1 MLNTAARWAHFGAMR
16 HVHVTSPDT
25 RTGTRNV
32 TVVASSTR
40 TVTVSGSTVDTGQP
54 AAQSTLEARLED
66 AEARAE
72 QQRADFL
79 RAIAEL
85 ENYRKRAAR
94 EIDAARQFG
103 VERLAAELL
112 PVADSLAA
120 GIEAAAADPATQIEG
135 QKATLRLLG
144 KAFERAGI
152 SGPGATLLTC
162 HLPRGPRLCSRTG
175 LARRRSCM
183 LSISTPSEN
192 AMAK

>member
-1 MLNTAARWAHFGAMR
+1 MNASDPNAPAAPA
-16 HVHVTSPDT
+16 
-25 RTGTRNV
+25 
-32 TVVASSTR
+32 
-40 TVTVSGSTVDTGQP
+40 DTGQP
-54 AAQSTLEARLED
+54 AVQSTLEARLED

-144 KAFERAGI
+144 KALERAGI
-152 SGPGATLLTC
+152 SEVDPAGQPFDPALHEAMATRPSAEHPPHTVLQVVQRGYVLNGRLLR
-162 HLPRGPRLCSRTG
+162 P
-175 LARRRSCM
+175 ARV
-183 LSISTPSEN
+183 IVSTAAEAPSEP
-192 AMAK
+192 ATGG